1 MNDIDIFDYDY
12 EMTPAEHE
20 EYVRGRFTEL
30 QEEILETVA
39 HLSSLYSMYD
49 DYQSLIAEIDIY
61 GAEDLFGRP
70 PVNPKLKAR
79 TGNGKYV
86 F

>member
-30 QEEILETVA
+30 
-39 HLSSLYSMYD
+39 
-49 DYQSLIAEIDIY
+49 
-61 GAEDLFGRP
+61 
-70 PVNPKLKAR
+70 
-79 TGNGKYV
+79 
-86 F
+86 